1 MAMDGGGRSPASSTA
16 HGHHAAASLDP
27 ATLRAVRLDW
37 RRRMEEQRTKL
48 REEKV
53 AKDAE
58 LWAQRV
64 VREPWR
70 LLAPAEQAARRRPGW
85 LSELD

>member
-1 MAMDGGGRSPASSTA
+1 MDGGGRSPASHTA

-27 ATLRAVRLDW
+27 AIMRAARLDW
-37 RRRMEEQRTKL
+37 RRRMEEQRAKL

-70 LLAPAEQAARRRPGW
+70 RLAPAEQAARRRPGW

>member
-1 MAMDGGGRSPASSTA
+1 MAMDGGSSSPASSTA
-16 HGHHAAASLDP
+16 HGHHAAASLGP
-27 ATLRAVRLDW
+27 ATLRALRLDW
-37 RRRMEEQRTKL
+37 CRRMEEQRTKL

-70 LLAPAEQAARRRPGW
+70 LLDPAEQAARRRPGW

>member
-1 MAMDGGGRSPASSTA
+1 MAMDGGSSSPASSTA
-16 HGHHAAASLDP
+16 HGHHAAASLSP
-27 ATLRAVRLDW
+27 ATLRALRLDW
-37 RRRMEEQRTKL
+37 CRRMEELRTKL

-53 AKDAE
+53 AKDEE

-70 LLAPAEQAARRRPGW
+70 LLDPAEQAARRRPGW